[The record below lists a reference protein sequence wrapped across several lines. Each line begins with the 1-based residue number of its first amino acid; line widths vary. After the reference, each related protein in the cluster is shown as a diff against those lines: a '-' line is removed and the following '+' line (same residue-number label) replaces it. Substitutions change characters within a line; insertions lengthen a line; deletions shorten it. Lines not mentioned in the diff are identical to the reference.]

1 MEKPTATH
9 TLDLQFFGAVGAS
22 ISHEMK
28 NVLAILNESAGLLG
42 DFSRMAAAGRPL
54 DPERLQA
61 MAGRMQAQVA
71 RGDGI
76 MRALNRFSHSVDRAE
91 ETLDLADAAAFVAEL
106 ARRRAALKEV
116 AFHAAAAAAPLR
128 VTANAFALQHLLWV
142 SLERALDLAPR
153 GSALD
158 LTAEVGPSGPRVRI
172 TGLPPATAEGEAPFP
187 NDRECALAQRLGAEL
202 AMDRGA
208 GVLILSF
215 PAHSASTTAA

>member
-1 MEKPTATH
+1 MEKHSATH

-42 DFSRMAAAGRPL
+42 DFSRMAATGRPL

-76 MRALNRFSHSVDRAE
+76 MRALNRFSHSVDRIE

-106 ARRRAALKEV
+106 ARRRAAMKEV
-116 AFHAAAAAAPLR
+116 SLEAPAAAAPLR
-128 VTANAFALQHLLWV
+128 VTANAFALQHLLWAG
-142 SLERALDLAPR
+142 LERALTQASR
-153 GSALD
+153 GAALN
-158 LTAEVGPSGPRVRI
+158 LKAEAGPSGPRVRI
-172 TGLPPATAEGEAPFP
+172 TGLPPAAAEGDEPFP
-187 NDRECALAQRLGAEL
+187 NDREYALAERLGAEL
-202 AMDRGA
+202 AIDRGA
-208 GVLILSF
+208 GELILSF
-215 PAHSASTTAA
+215 PGHSASTTAA